1 MWAKIGFHE
10 AADIIFQLWAA
21 VVARR
26 QLNEYL
32 DIFCAHWIG
41 YADGG
46 GKGPP
51 QRRAWLLA
59 LLRDALGAPTKSSTR
74 TVAS

>member
-32 DIFCAHWIG
+32 DVFCAHWIG

-46 GKGPP
+46 GKGNS
-51 QRRAWLLA
+51 RMLA
-59 LLRDALGAPTKSSTR
+59 QAVLNLAGPDPIA
-74 TVAS
+74 